1 MATSKSKDK
10 KATQAASEQQTSDQ
24 PEMTSIG
31 VPLPVMIFDRVKV
44 DELLSKKPVAAKV
57 AEWIDE
63 SIDPDGPAIDINNV
77 MNAAPAR
84 EKVEPGVT
92 LKSLTVQLTKRH
104 AAMLRME
111 ALRRATS
118 VRALLREAILANI
131 RPWQV
136 VPLDEA
142 M

>member
-1 MATSKSKDK
+1 MNRNSKNK
-10 KATQAASEQQTSDQ
+10 KITQAAPEQQTTDQ

-31 VPLPVMIFDRVKV
+31 VPLPVSLYDRAKV
-44 DELLSKKPVAAKV
+44 DELLSKKPIAAKV
-57 AEWIDE
+57 ADWIDE
-63 SIDPDGPAIDINNV
+63 SIDPDGPAIDITNV
-77 MNAAPAR
+77 MNATTTR
-84 EKVEPGVT
+84 EKVEAGVAF
-92 LKSLTVQLTKRH
+92 KSLTVSLTRRH

-118 VRALLREAILANI
+118 VRALLREAIMANV

>member
-1 MATSKSKDK
+1 MNRNSKSKK
-10 KATQAASEQQTSDQ
+10 ITQTAPEQQTNDQ

-31 VPLPVMIFDRVKV
+31 VPLPVGIYDQVKV
-44 DELLSKKPVAAKV
+44 DEMLSKKPVAAKV
-57 AEWIDE
+57 ASWIDE
-63 SIDPDGPAIDINNV
+63 SIDPDGPAIDISNV
-77 MNAAPAR
+77 MNTATTR
-84 EKVEPGVT
+84 EKVEPGVA
-92 LKSLTVQLTKRH
+92 LKSLTVQLSKRH

-118 VRALLREAILANI
+118 VRALLREAIMANV

>member
-1 MATSKSKDK
+1 MSRNTKTK
-10 KATQAASEQQTSDQ
+10 KITQEVQEQPQEQ

-31 VPLPVMIFDRVKV
+31 VPLPVSIYDQVKV
-44 DELLSKKPVAAKV
+44 DEMLSKKPVAAKI

-63 SIDPDGPAIDINNV
+63 SIDPDGPAIDMSSV
-77 MNAAPAR
+77 MNATPAR
-84 EKVEPGVT
+84 EKLQPGVT
-92 LKSLTVQLTKRH
+92 LKSLSVQLTKRH

-118 VRALLREAILANI
+118 VRALLREAIMANV

-136 VPLDEA
+136 TPLDEA

>member
-1 MATSKSKDK
+1 MSRNTKSKK
-10 KATQAASEQQTSDQ
+10 INQEAPEQQTQDQ

-31 VPLPVMIFDRVKV
+31 VPLPVELFDQVKV
-44 DELLSKKPVAAKV
+44 DELLSKRPVAAKV

-63 SIDPDGPAIDINNV
+63 SIDPDGPAIDITNV

-92 LKSLTVQLTKRH
+92 FKSLTVSLTRRH

-118 VRALLREAILANI
+118 VRALLREAIMANV

>member
-1 MATSKSKDK
+1 MSRNAKTK
-10 KATQAASEQQTSDQ
+10 KITQETPEQQTQEQ

-31 VPLPVMIFDRVKV
+31 VPLPVGIYDQVKV
-44 DELLSKKPVAAKV
+44 DEMLSKKPVAAKV

-63 SIDPDGPAIDINNV
+63 SIDPDGPAIDLNNV
-77 MNAAPAR
+77 LNAAPAR
-84 EKVEPGVT
+84 EKCEPGIA
-92 LKSLTVQLTKRH
+92 LKSLSVQLTKRH

-118 VRALLREAILANI
+118 VRALLREAILANV

>member
-1 MATSKSKDK
+1 MSRNTKKTSQE
-10 KATQAASEQQTSDQ
+10 APELPQDQ

-31 VPLPVMIFDRVKV
+31 VPLPVSIYDQVKV
-44 DELLSKKPVAAKV
+44 DELLSKKSIGAKV
-57 AEWIDE
+57 ATWIDE
-63 SIDPDGPAIDINNV
+63 SIDPDDLSVGLDAV
-77 MNAAPAR
+77 MNTAPIR
-84 EKVEPGVT
+84 EKAEPGVT
-92 LKSLTVQLTKRH
+92 LKSLTVQLTRRH

-118 VRALLREAILANI
+118 VRALLREAILANV

-136 VPLDEA
+136 TPLDEA

>member
-1 MATSKSKDK
+1 MATSKNK
-10 KATQAASEQQTSDQ
+10 KITQTAPEQQTNDQ

-31 VPLPVMIFDRVKV
+31 VPLPIELFDQVKV

-57 AEWIDE
+57 AAWIDE
-63 SIDPDGPAIDINNV
+63 SIDPDGPAIDLDNV
-77 MNAAPAR
+77 MIAAPAR

-92 LKSLTVQLTKRH
+92 FKSLTVQLTRRH
-104 AAMLRME
+104 AALLRLE

-118 VRALLREAILANI
+118 VRALLREAIMANV

>member
-1 MATSKSKDK
+1 MNRNTKSKK
-10 KATQAASEQQTSDQ
+10 ITQEALEQQTQEQ

-31 VPLPVMIFDRVKV
+31 VPLPVGIYDQVKV

-63 SIDPDGPAIDINNV
+63 SIDPDGPAINISNV
-77 MNAAPAR
+77 MNATPIR
-84 EKVEPGVT
+84 EKCEPGVT
-92 LKSLTVQLTKRH
+92 FKSLTVSLTKRH

-118 VRALLREAILANI
+118 VRALLREAIMAGVK
-131 RPWQV
+131 PWQV
-136 VPLDEA
+136 TPLDEA